1 MSTFV
6 LGGFLAVNLVV
17 RIQETTRTV
26 KIMAKKVTKITTEFI
41 IRWWDIEGFP
51 NYFFGKDKKLYRYDS
66 RGRVKSNKRI
76 VIGTTQGY
84 ILKSKFYSL
93 AQLRPLLR
101 LHAPQPGLTNYP
113 TGF

>member
-1 MSTFV
+1 
-6 LGGFLAVNLVV
+6 
-17 RIQETTRTV
+17 
-26 KIMAKKVTKITTEFI
+26 MAKKIIRITAEFI

-76 VIGTTQGY
+76 VIGTTQGFV
-84 ILKSKFYSL
+84 LKSKFYSL

-101 LHAPQPGLTNYP
+101 QHDPTNHP
-113 TGF
+113 TDF